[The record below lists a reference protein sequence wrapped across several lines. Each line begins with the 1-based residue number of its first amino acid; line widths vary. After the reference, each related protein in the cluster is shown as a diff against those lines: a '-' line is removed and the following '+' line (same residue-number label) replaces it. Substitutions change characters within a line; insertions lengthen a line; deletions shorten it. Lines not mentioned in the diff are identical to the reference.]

1 MPSKQASWF
10 ANVNPNVFL
19 GTVII
24 IALFLAVVVIAPS
37 SFELLTQQLKQWIT
51 DSFSWFYVLSVA
63 FFLILLI
70 YIACS
75 AIGRIKL
82 GPDHSQPE
90 YSNGSWFAMLFTA
103 GMGIGL
109 MFFGVAEPVMHYVNP
124 PSGEPQTIEAAQQAL
139 RVTFFHWGLHAWA
152 IYAVVGLA
160 LAYFA
165 YRHNLPLKTR
175 SALYPLIG
183 KKIYGPWGDSI
194 DILRPLVRYLV

>member
-1 MPSKQASWF
+1 MPSNKRVGSQMLIPMSF
-10 ANVNPNVFL
+10 GYGHYYCFVL
-19 GTVII
+19 
-24 IALFLAVVVIAPS
+24 S
-37 SFELLTQQLKQWIT
+37 SCCDRSEFFELLTQQLKQWIT

-139 RVTFFHWGLHAWA
+139 RVTFSTG
-152 IYAVVGLA
+152 
-160 LAYFA
+160 AYMHGQF
-165 YRHNLPLKTR
+165 T
-175 SALYPLIG
+175 
-183 KKIYGPWGDSI
+183 PWS
-194 DILRPLVRYLV
+194 V